1 MNCKGTRL
9 AIPRGVSSGKLSPLA
24 RAGAWIALT
33 MACLLVQVSAQPPSL
48 AVEGIGA
55 DGVHLRASA
64 ASADIL
70 SLEGSFNLR
79 EWFLIHSATAANG
92 TAHFLHSNSIPASA
106 VFYRARL
113 GATPALVQVVAQTDP
128 AQSAAGLITP
138 EAGGRMSLT
147 SAEGIR
153 FDFTAPTNSVRE
165 PVVVRMTVITNL
177 VAFPQ
182 NDGFRAAV
190 ALEPEGLD
198 FKETARLAITFP
210 ENIPVEDMAGYSF
223 DGDGTGFHLIAAR
236 PSAREVVL
244 AVDYFSGKGVAS
256 FRNSPPPT
264 FDQAWT
270 RQKDARYAAQDRHA
284 RRVRQIIKDLYAGK
298 INDRE
303 ADSRQES
310 SELQM
315 IVETYENGVRPFLKA
330 AETDC
335 AIGRGVVVPE
345 LERLI
350 GRATRILG
358 APLDATDPLQKDLRE
373 IMPKVRCACARELI
387 RRCEQEPGV
396 SGSELLNAL
405 NDLLLDARVVT
416 GRTDAQGCELGSDD
430 QIRERLMS
438 GPCFGQWE
446 GSIVLERVTSTIG
459 TGQSGARTQTWDDE
473 TRELYT
479 ATVKGVTRH
488 TTFTSGGK
496 PGEGWTLA
504 TEGPF
509 HTGIR
514 IHRVIV
520 DDPPDWEV
528 VTTETQRAS
537 AAESVTA
544 IGDITLRI
552 VDGKLESLG
561 AGGGASPRNVPY
573 TVTYQTSYRCKV
585 PFPPNNPC
593 PAGYTFAQNRTL
605 SIYQGYGVDA
615 TDPNATFISVP
626 GRITATWRRVRETEQ
641 SFGPPQRVEERIQM
655 TLVKRP
661 LN

>member
-1 MNCKGTRL
+1 MNCKRTQL
-9 AIPRGVSSGKLSPLA
+9 AMRRGVTAGKFSPFA
-24 RAGAWIALT
+24 RDGAWIALT

-48 AVEGIGA
+48 AVEDIGA

-64 ASADIL
+64 ASADVV

-79 EWFLIHSATAANG
+79 EWFSIQSATATNG
-92 TAHFLHSNSIPASA
+92 TARFLHSNSIPASS

-113 GATPALVQVVAQTDP
+113 GAAPAPGQVVAQTDP

-147 SAEGIR
+147 SADGIR
-153 FDFTAPTNSVRE
+153 FDFAAPTNAVRE
-165 PVVVRMTVITNL
+165 PVVARMTVITNFT
-177 VAFPQ
+177 AFPAH
-182 NDGFRAAV
+182 DGFQAAV

-198 FKETARLAITFP
+198 FMATARLTITFP
-210 ENIPVEDMAGYSF
+210 ETIPAEDMAGYSF
-223 DGDGTGFHLIAAR
+223 DGDGSGFHLIAAR
-236 PSAREVVL
+236 PAAREVVL

-256 FRNSPPPT
+256 FRNSQPPT

-298 INDRE
+298 INGST
-303 ADSRQES
+303 ADSREDS

-315 IVETYENGVRPFLKA
+315 IVDIYENGVRPFLKV

-350 GRATRILG
+350 GRATGILG

-387 RRCEQEPGV
+387 RRCEQESGV
-396 SGSELLNAL
+396 SGSKLLAAL
-405 NDLLLDARVVT
+405 NDLLLDARIVT

-446 GSIVLERVTSTIG
+446 GSIVLERVTSLIG

-509 HTGIR
+509 QTGIR
-514 IHRVIV
+514 IHQVIV
-520 DDPPDWEV
+520 DDPPDWDIV
-528 VTTETQRAS
+528 TTTTETAS
-537 AAESVTA
+537 AAESVPA
-544 IGDITLRI
+544 EGDITLRI

-561 AGGGASPRNVPY
+561 AGGGATGRSVRY
-573 TVTYQTSYRCKV
+573 TITTETSYRCKV

-593 PAGYTFAQNRTL
+593 PPGTTDRRTRTRGI
-605 SIYQGYGVDA
+605 SQGYGVDA
-615 TDPNATFISVP
+615 TDPNATFTSTP
-626 GRITATWRRVRETEQ
+626 GRITATWHRVREWEQ

-655 TLVKRP
+655 TLVKQP
-661 LN
+661 LR

>member
-1 MNCKGTRL
+1 MYTEEAQL
-9 AIPRGVSSGKLSPLA
+9 AMPRGVTAGKFSPLA

-33 MACLLVQVSAQPPSL
+33 VACFQVQVCAQPPSL

-55 DGVHLRASA
+55 DGVRLRASV
-64 ASADIL
+64 ASAEFL

-79 EWFLIHSATAANG
+79 EWFLIHSATATNS
-92 TAHFLHSNSIPASA
+92 TAHFLHSNSLPASA

-113 GATPALVQVVAQTDP
+113 GDAPAPVQVVAQTDP

-138 EAGGRMSLT
+138 DAGGRISLT

-165 PVVVRMTVITNL
+165 PVVVRLTVITNL

-198 FKETARLAITFP
+198 FMETARLAITFP
-210 ENIPVEDMAGYSF
+210 ENIPAEDMAGYSF

-298 INDRE
+298 INDST
-303 ADSRQES
+303 ADSRVDL

-315 IVETYENGVRPFLKA
+315 ISDIYENGVRPFLKA

-335 AIGRGVVVPE
+335 ALGRGVVVPE

-373 IMPKVRCACARELI
+373 IMPKVRCACAHELI

-396 SGSELLNAL
+396 SGSKLLEAL
-405 NDLLLDARVVT
+405 NDLLLDARIVT

-446 GSIVLERVTSTIG
+446 GSIVLERVTSIIG
-459 TGQSGARTQTWDDE
+459 TGQSGARTQTWDNE

-504 TEGPF
+504 TEGAF

-514 IHRVIV
+514 IHRVTV
-520 DDPPDWEV
+520 DDPPDWDI
-528 VTTETQRAS
+528 VTTITETAS
-537 AAESVTA
+537 AAESVPA
-544 IGDITLRI
+544 AGDITLRI
-552 VDGKLESLG
+552 VDGKLENLG
-561 AGGGASPRNVPY
+561 AGGDAAGRSMRY
-573 TVTYQTSYRCKV
+573 TVTTETSYHCKV

-593 PAGYTFAQNRTL
+593 PTGTTDRRTRTL
-605 SIYQGYGVDA
+605 GIFQGYGVDA
-615 TDPNATFISVP
+615 TDPNAIFTSVP